1 MEQVDASALKEG
13 EIVTF
18 VNWGNIKLGKI
29 EKKGNV
35 ITKITATLQ
44 LENTDYK
51 KTTKVT
57 WLGDVKAE
65 SGNTIPV
72 VTAEYDHIISK
83 AIIGKDEDWK
93 QFINFDSVVLSQYRL
108 IF

>member
-1 MEQVDASALKEG
+1 MLEQVDAAALKEG

-18 VNWGNIKLGKI
+18 VNWGNIKIGKI
-29 EKKGNV
+29 EKKGAV
-35 ITKITATLQ
+35 ITKISATLQ
-44 LENTDYK
+44 LDNTDYK

-65 SGNTIPV
+65 AGKTIPV
-72 VTAEYDHIISK
+72 VTADYDHIISK

-93 QFINFDSVVLSQYRL
+93 QFINFDSVVCNFSN
-108 IF
+108 F